1 MMKTIDSFAIA
12 MDIINKIRNIRLAKG
27 YSQEYTQEY
36 MASQIG
42 IDAVNYGRIER
53 GQAKLTVD
61 RLIRICEIL
70 DIKPSELFMDDEERV
85 IDYLEKI
92 YQVEKEILQTLK
104 NKQ

>member
-27 YSQEYTQEY
+27 YSQEY

>member
-1 MMKTIDSFAIA
+1 MIMKTIDSFAIA

-27 YSQEYTQEY
+27 YSQEY